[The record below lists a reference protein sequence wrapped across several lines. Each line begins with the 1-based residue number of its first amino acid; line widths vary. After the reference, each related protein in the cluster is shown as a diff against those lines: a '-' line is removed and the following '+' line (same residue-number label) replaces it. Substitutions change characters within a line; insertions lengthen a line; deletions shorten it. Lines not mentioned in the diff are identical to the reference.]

1 MNRRPEA
8 TERLKLNRLWFVSL
22 VFSLSVP
29 SQALGFVLLGTG
41 RWGRGFSEL
50 ILVVVMFVAISCAW
64 SAFRRAQGV
73 SALFWSL
80 FGVALVILLIPTA
93 VQAYDTIFDKVL
105 FTESTW
111 TLLFCLY
118 GAPILMMLFLPDM
131 HGRMRVK
138 SEIFLDIFQIAVVV
152 ALVYSTFFF
161 IPAGRM
167 MPADALLHD
176 LTISD
181 EQSLIL
187 LAAILIRLRFAR
199 VAGTR
204 NLLRRLGLFV
214 LVCAVTTFCGD
225 WIFLNHPFFYQW
237 FEIGWAI
244 PPVAAGLIALTWNP
258 RNDAPSVSPPAD
270 FFSFLGTNL
279 MLVALLSCVALLT
292 SRWKEA
298 HGEALSYI
306 AIAASLVAFT
316 FRLALT
322 QFHQQQE
329 IAQRK
334 EAQKQLTAAHQKV
347 GGLLD
352 DARRQTAEITQ
363 ISELGSLLQAC
374 TSREEVF
381 RLVPERLRLLFM
393 GASGSISLLS
403 SSRNRLDS
411 VVRWGIFPTAQL
423 FSPEDCWALRRGC
436 THVNGIAPTTPR
448 CAHLLGE
455 GVSACI
461 PLITNGAC
469 IGVLSVEEDDRPV
482 VAEGP
487 GSGSGSEALI
497 RRRQLAAT
505 VAEQVALAI
514 ANLNLRES
522 LRLQAVRDPLTG
534 LYNRRYMEEFLDREL
549 HAARRKNRP
558 LAMMMLDLDH
568 FKIYND
574 TFGHSA
580 GDRALAAFGE
590 TLLRCVR
597 TEDIACRY
605 GGEEFLLILPEC
617 TVKQATMRAEEI
629 SKRLRDS
636 RSTSDGLAA
645 NPLSV
650 SIGIAGFDET
660 TDRMDLLLKFADDAL
675 YQAKRAGRG
684 RVVAASPGST
694 LRESKGEMSM
704 AVAAKNKA

>member
-1 MNRRPEA
+1 MHRGSDT
-8 TERLKLNRLWFVSL
+8 TEGSKTRKLWFVSL
-22 VFSLSVP
+22 IFSLLIAA
-29 SQALGFVLLGTG
+29 QALGFVLLGTG

-50 ILVVVMFVAISCAW
+50 ILVVVTLVAIMCAW

-80 FGVALVILLIPTA
+80 FGIALVVLLIPTA
-93 VQAYDTIFDKVL
+93 VQAYDTLFDQVL

-111 TLLFCLY
+111 DLLFCLY
-118 GAPILMMLFLPDM
+118 GAPILMMLFLPDT
-131 HGRMRVK
+131 HGRTRVK
-138 SEIFLDIFQIAVVV
+138 SEIFLDIFQIAIVV
-152 ALVYSTFFF
+152 ALIYSTFFF
-161 IPAGRM
+161 LPARQIL
-167 MPADALLHD
+167 PADALLHD
-176 LTISD
+176 ISISD
-181 EQSLIL
+181 VQSLIL
-187 LAAILIRLRFAR
+187 LAAVFVRLRFAR
-199 VAGTR
+199 ISSTR
-204 NLLRRLGLFV
+204 GMLHRLGLFV
-214 LVCAVTTFCGD
+214 LVCAITTFCGD
-225 WIFLNHPFFYQW
+225 WILINHRSVYPW
-237 FEIGWAI
+237 FDLGWAI
-244 PPVAAGLIALTWNP
+244 PVVAASLVALTWNP
-258 RNDAPSVSPPAD
+258 RNDAPSASEPTD
-270 FFSFLGTNL
+270 FFSFLGSNL
-279 MLVALLSCVALLT
+279 ILVAMLSCVNLLT
-292 SRWKEA
+292 SRWKQA
-298 HGEALSYI
+298 HGETITDI

-316 FRLALT
+316 LRLALT

-334 EAQKQLTAAHQKV
+334 EAQAQLTKAHQKV

-352 DARRQTAEITQ
+352 DARQQTTEITQ

-374 TSREEVF
+374 TSREEVY

-403 SSRNRLDS
+403 ASRNRLDS
-411 VVRWGIFPTAQL
+411 VVRWGVFPTAQL

-436 THVNGIAPTTPR
+436 SHVNGVGPTTPR

-455 GVSACI
+455 GISACI
-461 PLITNGAC
+461 PLIANGDS
-469 IGVLSVEEDDRPV
+469 IGILSIEEDNQR
-482 VAEGP
+482 VAVEDVN
-487 GSGSGSEALI
+487 SALAPNAFA

-514 ANLNLRES
+514 ANLSLRES

-549 HAARRKNRP
+549 HSARRKNRP
-558 LAMMMLDLDH
+558 LAVMMLDLDH
-568 FKIYND
+568 FKRYND
-574 TFGHSA
+574 NFGHSA

-617 TVKQATMRAEEI
+617 SVKQATVRAEEI
-629 SKRLRDS
+629 RKRLGEGRAS
-636 RSTSDGLAA
+636 SDGLVA

-675 YQAKRAGRG
+675 YQAKRAGRD
-684 RVVAASPGST
+684 RVIAARSGST
-694 LRESKGEMSM
+694 LPEPNGETAL
-704 AVAAKNKA
+704 AVASKDRT